1 MSEYVRGWT
10 VMHAPTDEAGLS
22 LAGFGIPTESLNA
35 WLHLQSFF
43 VRGEVTP
50 CRDRHEWVSGK
61 AADKHLA
68 IKLCGDCVCRP
79 ACAEFAQANN
89 ETFGIWGGIDRSTT

>member
-61 AADKHLA
+61 AADKATA
-68 IKLCGDCVCRP
+68 IRLCNDCVCKT
-79 ACAEFAQANN
+79 ACNDYAESMG
-89 ETFGIWGGIDRSTT
+89 ETTGIWAGIDRSKK